1 MSVEGNHLQL
11 IAVNFK
17 QFAGHQTVVIVVSDR
32 ENRLADNFFQCEL
45 RNNNAVAALY
55 FRQVSE
61 IIAALSGNV
70 EFCFFTS
77 YQSLIA
83 IVR

>member
-17 QFAGHQTVVIVVSDR
+17 QFAGHQTVVIVVSNR
-32 ENRLADNFFQCEL
+32 ENRLTDNFFQCEL

-55 FRQVSE
+55 FRQISE
-61 IIAALSGNV
+61 VIATFSGNI
-70 EFCFFTS
+70 EFRFFTS